1 MKNISILMLTL
12 LTGCSSINFA
22 RDEGL
27 VRRDDISEMD
37 DHSQSIPADV
47 QEIK

>member
-1 MKNISILMLTL
+1 MKNIGILMLTL

-27 VRRDDISEMD
+27 VRRDEISEMD
-37 DHSQSIPADV
+37 DHHTQPNPEMS
-47 QEIK
+47 K